1 MPLTTKMAVEKLIK
15 FSQNFYKIR
24 NNSLLGFSYS
34 INSVV
39 DWLYKIFGGG
49 STQLLLNG
57 NFAGAKCL
65 ENAISGQTKD
75 PSNTYLNGDILWMA
89 VPKKRTSKKVKW
101 LRHQRKFIKNR
112 EDIETCSVCGSAKL
126 MNHLCGTCF
135 ERIQQSTEEVL
146 KDIQNHPS
154 YWRPSVPENLKQFYR
169 K

>member
-1 MPLTTKMAVEKLIK
+1 MAVKLIK
-15 FSQNFYKIR
+15 FCQNFYKIR
-24 NNSLLGFSYS
+24 NNTLPVFSYS

-39 DWLYKIFGGG
+39 DWLYHIFGGG
-49 STQLLLNG
+49 NTQPSLNG
-57 NFAGAKCL
+57 NFAGAAKCL
-65 ENAISGQTKD
+65 QNETEGED
-75 PSNTYLNGDILWMA
+75 LSNTYLNEYTLWMA

-112 EDIETCSVCGSAKL
+112 EDIETCSVCGSTKL

-154 YWRPSVPENLKQFYR
+154 YLPPSVPENLKQFYR